1 MKTAQSE
8 QDGQSGFARRAA
20 WLTTANSIAFGL
32 SFIAPLLLV
41 RTLSQT
47 EFGVYKQAFQI
58 LMSAISALNLQVA
71 STAYYFM
78 PREPEKK
85 LQVTV
90 NVLAFYSA
98 VGALVAALFIF
109 YPECALL
116 VFKSGELVTHMPLL
130 GVTILLWLV
139 SSNLEVIPLA
149 LGDVRT

>member
-1 MKTAQSE
+1 MNTGQSE
-8 QDGQSGFARRAA
+8 GGVQSGFARRAA

-58 LMSAISALNLQVA
+58 LTSAISLLNLQVA

-78 PREPEKK
+78 PRAPEKK
-85 LQVTV
+85 LQVMI

-98 VGALVAALFIF
+98 AGAVVAALFIF

-116 VFKSGELVTHMPLL
+116 AFKSEDLPAYMPLL

-139 SSNLEVIPLA
+139 SSNLEIVPMA